1 VLSASHRYSSA
12 AMIINI
18 KAARGRHAG
27 DVCAMQDLLKD
38 WRRWTRGE
46 RVTAVLI
53 VLALIG
59 GPLTL
64 ALSRAVA

>member
-1 VLSASHRYSSA
+1 
-12 AMIINI
+12 
-18 KAARGRHAG
+18 
-27 DVCAMQDLLKD
+27 MQDLLKD

>member
-1 VLSASHRYSSA
+1 
-12 AMIINI
+12 
-18 KAARGRHAG
+18 
-27 DVCAMQDLLKD
+27 MQDLLRD

-53 VLALIG
+53 ALTLIG

>member
-1 VLSASHRYSSA
+1 
-12 AMIINI
+12 MP
-18 KAARGRHAG
+18 GMW
-27 DVCAMQDLLKD
+27 AMQDLLRD

-53 VLALIG
+53 ALALIG

-64 ALSRAVA
+64 ALSRTVA